1 MSEPTLDPVQ
11 QELAYYKRQVDE
23 LAGQNLKLDYAISGL
38 RHELRQKEQ
47 GFALLSHLQQSIGAQ
62 KQFSAIVETAI
73 RAINSV
79 LGMDRT
85 VVLSPTER
93 QHFFR
98 PSQWVGFRDQQA
110 EQFPSLEFEFPPEF
124 TSGAGLLVVSRFVT
138 DTGNALLFMAVGM
151 SVYLAQ
157 VILLFG
163 VLLLARAVEVFDSRS
178 AGIVLLLS
186 IVTWQVAQMRAW
198 RRARVPVYDE
208 VSSGPDPLGPTG
220 GPTDARADLPTHLTA
235 PVEEPR

>member
-1 MSEPTLDPVQ
+1 MTATTKPDIAPQRVAFAVLLRGALPPTVVVGLVAALVVGLVGGP
-11 QELAYYKRQVDE
+11 R
-23 LAGQNLKLDYAISGL
+23 AGVSGL
-38 RHELRQKEQ
+38 V
-47 GFALLSHLQQSIGAQ
+47 GAVIAVVFFAS
-62 KQFSAIVETAI
+62 
-73 RAINSV
+73 
-79 LGMDRT
+79 
-85 VVLSPTER
+85 
-93 QHFFR
+93 
-98 PSQWVGFRDQQA
+98 
-110 EQFPSLEFEFPPEF
+110 
-124 TSGAGLLVVSRFVT
+124 GLLVVSRFVT

-208 VSSGPDPLGPTG
+208 APARAGAEGSTDAPPDARVDPLT
-220 GPTDARADLPTHLTA
+220 DLPTLPTHPTA
-235 PVEEPR
+235 PVEETR